1 MSRTLYSFL
10 HKLALLYEQ
19 WTSHALIKLIEY
31 MKMSIH
37 QGDRVGI
44 LFINLRK
51 AFDTVDHKILM
62 EKHELFWC
70 LRYF

>member
-1 MSRTLYSFL
+1 
-10 HKLALLYEQ
+10 
-19 WTSHALIKLIEY
+19 